1 MNKIYLPVNLWNTI
15 KPQVIITGLISLA
28 FLRTDFTFD
37 TIVLKEYFIGSPL
50 WLIDDKLLFIL
61 LSIFN
66 LDVRIFERIVSNST
80 STFLCGPRS
89 HWRDLKKKNF
99 NKFIDESEYE
109 RKMNMYVERRRKYE
123 KRKKGYLKSFFNKSH
138 ILSTSKFYLRQAIW
152 VKFVS
157 SKNEVGKYL
166 IQIIP
171 FLSIVPSNHISCN
184 LNKVEHIWEFQ
195 DIPLFLI
202 SFLSIC
208 YIFILCQTCHHFF
221 ADHTYHIMHLT
232 EHVWLITFF
241 FQLCLVSL
249 QRNILL

>member
-1 MNKIYLPVNLWNTI
+1 
-15 KPQVIITGLISLA
+15 
-28 FLRTDFTFD
+28 
-37 TIVLKEYFIGSPL
+37 
-50 WLIDDKLLFIL
+50 
-61 LSIFN
+61 
-66 LDVRIFERIVSNST
+66 
-80 STFLCGPRS
+80 
-89 HWRDLKKKNF
+89 
-99 NKFIDESEYE
+99 
-109 RKMNMYVERRRKYE
+109 MYVYLNESYPIQHQRSYVGRVAIE
-123 KRKKGYLKSFFNKSH
+123 GIWKRKISINLLMNRNMKERWICMLKGEGSTRREKGYLKSFFNKSH

-202 SFLSIC
+202 SFLNIC
-208 YIFILCQTCHHFF
+208 YNFILCQICRHFF
-221 ADHTYHIMHLT
+221 VDHTYHIMHLT

-241 FQLCLVSL
+241 FQLCLVPL
-249 QRNILL
+249 QREILL